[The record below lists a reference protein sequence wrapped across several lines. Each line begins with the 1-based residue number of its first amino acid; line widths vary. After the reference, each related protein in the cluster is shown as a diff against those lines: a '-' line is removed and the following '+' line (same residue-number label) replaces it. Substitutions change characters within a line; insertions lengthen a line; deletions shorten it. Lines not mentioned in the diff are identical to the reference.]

1 MAGIIIVI
9 IMVIV
14 FILKS
19 VQQKGSNGQGNT
31 GQNEW
36 HGSSR
41 TTGSYRYSGSTG
53 SASRSGSVGSTS
65 RAGSAGSTSRSGPAG
80 STSRSGSIG
89 STSRSSSAGNTSRS
103 GSTGSTSRSGSTGRS
118 QLGSPQKSFS
128 SASSEEKPQD
138 IRIAAGI
145 DEDDGAILSAAKI
158 NSYVTE
164 MDNELDSKE
173 DLMKPVYDMMITGP
187 DTSIPS
193 GRDFIAEAT
202 DMLNSFTT
210 KGD

>member
-41 TTGSYRYSGSTG
+41 TTGSYRY
-53 SASRSGSVGSTS
+53 
-65 RAGSAGSTSRSGPAG
+65 
-80 STSRSGSIG
+80 
-89 STSRSSSAGNTSRS
+89 
-103 GSTGSTSRSGSTGRS
+103 SGSTGRS

>member
-53 SASRSGSVGSTS
+53 STS
-65 RAGSAGSTSRSGPAG
+65 RAGSAGSTSRVGSAG
-80 STSRSGSIG
+80 STSRSGSAG
-89 STSRSSSAGNTSRS
+89 STNRSGSAGSINRSSSAGN
-103 GSTGSTSRSGSTGRS
+103 TSRSGSTGRS